1 MGILSILEEEC
12 IVPKA
17 TDKTFVEKLY
27 NNHLGKHPQFGKPK
41 PGKGKVEAHFDIH
54 HYAGT
59 VSYTATSWLEKNKD
73 PINTTVY
80 VLFSKKYHLKK
91 IFFSAGLFA
100 KSKNV
105 MLSHLFADV
114 GEDEGA
120 SSKGGGGK
128 KKGGGSMQT
137 ISATH
142 RVSIFFFSK
151 DCFLKI
157 FFFRNN

>member
-41 PGKGKVEAHFDIH
+41 PGKGKTEAHFDIH

-73 PINTTVY
+73 PINNTVY
-80 VLFSKKYHLKK
+80 VYFENYHFEKWFE
-91 IFFSAGLFA
+91 IFSAGLFA
-100 KSKNV
+100 KSKNIL
-105 MLSHLFADV
+105 LSHLFADAV
-114 GEDEGA
+114 EEEGGG
-120 SSKGGGGK
+120 KGGGGK
-128 KKGGGSMQT
+128 KKAGGSMQT

-142 RVSIFFFSK
+142 RVS
-151 DCFLKI
+151 
-157 FFFRNN
+157 